1 MTPYCIMLL
10 LHCEMAQELTLPQPT
25 SYADSRL
32 WGSIEATATQAQ
44 SWHRG
49 ENVRL
54 CSEKIKNT
62 FLVKVVDSQWCGAP
76 RLTLAGPLRVC
87 SMSPR
92 STAKKE
98 KPPRV
103 SADRCCWAR
112 HTQEGCCCHTQMHE
126 TVNLSG
132 LYEMLGREGGEGGAT
147 CVHAGMEVYTLGTAV
162 SSWLPSRPVFKPT
175 PCTGI
180 QAASHA
186 KKSECSGGFTLRL
199 KRFLQAVT
207 QLHRTPLLLKS
218 TQGDIWHPDM
228 QGIIVFTDAPW
239 RCLVHVWGSLSRRTA
254 AHVFPIRKVCG
265 YLPDFAGLEKHS

>member
-1 MTPYCIMLL
+1 MEIADFEALKKK
-10 LHCEMAQELTLPQPT
+10 PQPKPDIDILQKMCVYISKRKT
-25 SYADSRL
+25 R
-32 WGSIEATATQAQ
+32 
-44 SWHRG
+44 
-49 ENVRL
+49 
-54 CSEKIKNT
+54 KKNP
-62 FLVKVVDSQWCGAP
+62 FLVKVVDSQQCGPP

-87 SMSPR
+87 SASPR

-132 LYEMLGREGGEGGAT
+132 LYEMPRREEGCGGRDLVFMQGWKCIPWALPFPLGSLPG
-147 CVHAGMEVYTLGTAV
+147 L
-162 SSWLPSRPVFKPT
+162 SWSPHPAQAFRLPHMQRSVNVL
-175 PCTGI
+175 
-180 QAASHA
+180 
-186 KKSECSGGFTLRL
+186 GGFTQRL
-199 KRFLQAVT
+199 QRFLQAVT
-207 QLHRTPLLLKS
+207 QLHHSPLLLKS
-218 TQGDIWHPDM
+218 TQGDIWHLDM

-239 RCLVHVWGSLSRRTA
+239 GCPVHVWGSLSRRTD